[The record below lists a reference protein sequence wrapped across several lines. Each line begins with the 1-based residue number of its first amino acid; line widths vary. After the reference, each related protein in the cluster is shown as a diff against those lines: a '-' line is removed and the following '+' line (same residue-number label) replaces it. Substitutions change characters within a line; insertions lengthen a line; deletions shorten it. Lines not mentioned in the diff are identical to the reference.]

1 MVLTIRSFQEGV
13 RVMIITN
20 ATKVVLVLTV
30 VLVIGLGCRHMVKT
44 DMDTYLHNQE
54 AFKGKQ
60 VVFTTNLEDLMERYD
75 IYRGKEVELTVPFT
89 YFGHW
94 NFWTWHLILESGG
107 NTIRAYESEYRNY
120 PDRYALF
127 LLRVARNEKG
137 SVTVRGKLE
146 RNGIEL
152 NRLFYKDFAVNTN
165 FRSNRNYS
173 VYY

>member
-1 MVLTIRSFQEGV
+1 MK
-13 RVMIITN
+13 ITN
-20 ATKVVLVLTV
+20 STKMVFALTV
-30 VLVIGLGCRHMVKT
+30 ALVIGLGCRHMVKT
-44 DMDTYLHNQE
+44 DMDTYLHNQA
-54 AFKGKQ
+54 AFKGKH
-60 VVFTTNLEDLMERYD
+60 VVFTTDLKDLMERYD
-75 IYRGKEVELTVPFT
+75 IYRGKEVELTAPFS

-94 NFWTWHLILESGG
+94 NFWTWHLILESGD

-152 NRLFYKDFAVNTN
+152 TRLFYKDFAVNTN

>member
-1 MVLTIRSFQEGV
+1 
-13 RVMIITN
+13 MIITN

-44 DMDTYLHNQE
+44 DMDTYLSNQE

-60 VVFTTNLEDLMERYD
+60 VVFTTDLKDLNERYE
-75 IYRGKEVELTVPFT
+75 IYRGKEVEVTAPFS
-89 YFGHW
+89 YFGKW
-94 NFWTWHLILESGG
+94 QFWTWYLVLESGG

-120 PDRYALF
+120 ADRYALF